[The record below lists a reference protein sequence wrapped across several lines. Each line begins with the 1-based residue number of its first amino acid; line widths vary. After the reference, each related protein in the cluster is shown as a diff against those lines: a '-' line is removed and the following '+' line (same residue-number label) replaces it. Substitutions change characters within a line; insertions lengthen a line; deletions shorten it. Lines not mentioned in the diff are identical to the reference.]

1 MTLLPSSLFAQG
13 SAKAIDFED
22 LSVSYIYAA
31 VMGTGTYKI
40 EDRRISMLRIP
51 FSYIA
56 EIHTSGFSNERPT
69 PGFTIG
75 VNSSFPNGVSTRM
88 PMAAKLT

>member
-1 MTLLPSSLFAQG
+1 MFWKYKSVICAGLVALLPASLFAQG

-40 EDRRISMLRIP
+40 E
-51 FSYIA
+51 
-56 EIHTSGFSNERPT
+56 
-69 PGFTIG
+69 
-75 VNSSFPNGVSTRM
+75 
-88 PMAAKLT
+88 